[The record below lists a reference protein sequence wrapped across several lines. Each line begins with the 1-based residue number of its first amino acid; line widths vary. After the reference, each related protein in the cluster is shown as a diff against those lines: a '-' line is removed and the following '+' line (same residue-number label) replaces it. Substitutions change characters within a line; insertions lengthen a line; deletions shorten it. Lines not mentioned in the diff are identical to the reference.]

1 LRETRARAEVS
12 GVNIDIVP
20 LGERAQ
26 RSILDHVLAV
36 GDEAETNY
44 LEAKSALDLTSI
56 EGVAKIAKF
65 LLGAANRRPQE
76 AARYFHGYAVLVIG
90 AQEGHADGVPRGLE
104 AHELEDRLALT
115 WDHSFPRSSSEGS
128 VHRGDFPCRAPRIQ
142 CGVSLL
148 VREWR

>member
-26 RSILDHVLAV
+26 RSMLDHVLAV

-44 LEAKSALDLTSI
+44 LEAKSALDLTSA

-65 LLGAANRRPQE
+65 LLGAANRRPKRLRGTST
-76 AARYFHGYAVLVIG
+76 AMPCWLSARRRVTRTA
-90 AQEGHADGVPRGLE
+90 
-104 AHELEDRLALT
+104 
-115 WDHSFPRSSSEGS
+115 
-128 VHRGDFPCRAPRIQ
+128 
-142 CGVSLL
+142 
-148 VREWR
+148 